1 MIYFD
6 NSASTIFKPREVVCA
21 VSNALAFLSANP
33 GRSGH
38 SAAMRAA
45 ALVARARQKCA
56 DYFGLKDSDGVI
68 FTDNCTGALNLAI
81 LGTARR
87 GHIVTTA
94 LEHNSVLRP
103 LYALKTRGEA
113 SFTAVNPVCGG
124 AVTAEAVERAIRPDT
139 YLVAVNH
146 VSNVTGAIAPVAEIG
161 RLCRRRGLLF
171 LVDGAQS
178 GGYVDIDMDETNID
192 MLAIAP
198 HKGLHA
204 AQGVGV
210 LLVGKRAKAAL
221 RPIRYGGTGTSSNSL
236 TQPTDFPDGFESGT
250 LPTPAIA
257 GLCAAICRAEKHAL
271 FERETVAALSRRLRR
286 GLAAIDGVKIL
297 SPENA
302 LNGIAAFNVR
312 DYESGDVADI
322 LSSEYDVCVRGGL
335 HCAPLAHKYLG
346 TLSVGAVRVSLGFD
360 NTSGEVDFFIR
371 AVSEIAAKR

>member
-1 MIYFD
+1 M
-6 NSASTIFKPREVVCA
+6 
-21 VSNALAFLSANP
+21 
-33 GRSGH
+33 H
-38 SAAMRAA
+38 A
-45 ALVARARQKCA
+45 AL
-56 DYFGLKDSDGVI
+56 
-68 FTDNCTGALNLAI
+68 
-81 LGTARR
+81 
-87 GHIVTTA
+87 
-94 LEHNSVLRP
+94 
-103 LYALKTRGEA
+103 
-113 SFTAVNPVCGG
+113 
-124 AVTAEAVERAIRPDT
+124 
-139 YLVAVNH
+139 
-146 VSNVTGAIAPVAEIG
+146 
-161 RLCRRRGLLF
+161 
-171 LVDGAQS
+171 
-178 GGYVDIDMDETNID
+178 
-192 MLAIAP
+192 
-198 HKGLHA
+198 
-204 AQGVGV
+204 GVGV

-221 RPIRYGGTGTSSNSL
+221 RPIRYGGTGTSSDSL